1 MPEQKPSKYK
11 YFAGNLALFTIS
23 NFVSK
28 ILVFLLVPFYTN
40 VLSTADYGIAD
51 VMQTTLLL
59 LVPAL
64 TINMGEAALRFG
76 IDRSDKRNDIL
87 RIGIKY
93 VIRACVFVAVICA
106 AACIFVDTGKR
117 WYLFLFIF
125 LFLTNCLY
133 EFLILFFQG
142 CEKVKIVV
150 CGSVSSTLVLLV
162 SNIIFLLVVKIGLN
176 GYLLSQMLAFMT
188 ASVLMLALGRKF
200 MPDVVRLSAEN
211 DGSKADA
218 DLRYTDKTD
227 PEETKKEIKEEAK
240 ADTKEEF
247 EKELTSYGIPM
258 IAYSTGSWI
267 NNAADRYLVSLIK
280 GVAVNG
286 VYGVAYK
293 IPAIL
298 TVFQRI
304 FAQAWQMSATKSYE
318 DDNSKE
324 FFSTMYSMYNTFMV
338 AGCAFLIL
346 IVRFLA
352 YLMFKKDFYEAWQYV
367 PPLLISV
374 VFGAM
379 TGFLGSICLAYK
391 DSKAMGFA
399 TGIGAAMN
407 ILLNII
413 LIPKYSAMGAAVAT
427 GISYF
432 LMYFIAYIK
441 VSKHVKLEVKLL
453 RDYAAYI
460 LLVAEAV
467 IMICGAGLK
476 IDTLKEY
483 LITGIICAA
492 VFALYAVEIK
502 RIIQRLLGVLSLRKT
517 EG

>member
-1 MPEQKPSKYK
+1 MSDTKSNYK

-64 TINMGEAALRFG
+64 TVNMGEAALRYG
-76 IDRSDKRNDIL
+76 IDRSDKRRDIFKTGL
-87 RIGIKY
+87 KFVCFACILVAIICGIG
-93 VIRACVFVAVICA
+93 
-106 AACIFVDTGKR
+106 CIFVKPPIK

-125 LFLTNCLY
+125 LFLTNCFY

-142 CEKVKIVV
+142 CEQTKIVV
-150 CGSVSSTLVLLV
+150 CGSIFSTVVLITG
-162 SNIIFLLVVKIGLN
+162 NILFLLVVKTGLN
-176 GYLLSQMLAFMT
+176 GYLLSQMLAFSF
-188 ASVLMLALGRKF
+188 ASVLMIMLGRKAV
-200 MPDVVRLSAEN
+200 PEAVGLGSGKAGD
-211 DGSKADA
+211 DGRD
-218 DLRYTDKTD
+218 DKD
-227 PEETKKEIKEEAK
+227 
-240 ADTKEEF
+240 F
-247 EKELTSYGIPM
+247 EKELVGYGIPM

-267 NNAADRYLVSLIK
+267 NNAADRYLVSFIK

-304 FAQAWQMSATKSYE
+304 FAQSWQMSAAKSYGDE
-318 DDNSKE
+318 NSRE
-324 FFSTMYSMYNTFMV
+324 FFSTMYKGYNTFMV
-338 AGCAFLIL
+338 VGCSFLIL
-346 IVRFLA
+346 IVRPVA
-352 YLMFKKDFYEAWQYV
+352 YFMFRKDFYTAWLYV

-391 DSKAMGFA
+391 DSKAMGWA
-399 TGIGAAMN
+399 TGIGAA
-407 ILLNII
+407 LNIVLNLI
-413 LIPKYSAMGAAVAT
+413 LIPVFSAMGAAVAT
-427 GISYF
+427 AVSYF
-432 LMYFIAYIK
+432 TMYFLAYFK
-441 VSKHVKLEVKLL
+441 VSKHVKLDTNPV
-453 RDYAAYI
+453 RDYAAYL

-467 IMICGAGLK
+467 IMIAGESFHMADVSGYILCGMIFTVIVIIYLKMIISIAGKLIKAVHLK
-476 IDTLKEY
+476 
-483 LITGIICAA
+483 
-492 VFALYAVEIK
+492 
-502 RIIQRLLGVLSLRKT
+502 
-517 EG
+517 

>member
-1 MPEQKPSKYK
+1 MKNKENSKYK
-11 YFAGNLALFTIS
+11 YFTGNLALFTIS

-76 IDRSDKRNDIL
+76 IDRSDKRNEIF
-87 RIGIKY
+87 RIGLKFVLI
-93 VIRACVFVAVICA
+93 ACASV
-106 AACIFVDTGKR
+106 AACCGIGYALVKPEIK

-133 EFLILFFQG
+133 EYLILFFQG

-150 CGSVSSTLVLLV
+150 CGSVFSTVVLLV
-162 SNIIFLLVVKIGLN
+162 SNIIFLLVIKIGLN
-176 GYLLSQMLAFMT
+176 GYLLSQMLAFSL
-188 ASVLMLALGRKF
+188 ASILMLILGRKF
-200 MPDVVRLSAEN
+200 MPDVVCIPGKKKRQEN
-211 DGSKADA
+211 K
-218 DLRYTDKTD
+218 DK
-227 PEETKKEIKEEAK
+227 
-240 ADTKEEF
+240 EF
-247 EKELTSYGIPM
+247 EKELVSYGIPM

-267 NNAADRYLVSLIK
+267 NNAADRYLVSFIK

-304 FAQAWQMSATKSYE
+304 FAQAWQMSATKSYK

-324 FFSTMYSMYNTFMV
+324 FFSSMYTFYNTFMV
-338 AGCAFLIL
+338 VGCGFLIL
-346 IVRFLA
+346 IVRLLA
-352 YLMFKKDFYEAWQYV
+352 FFMFKKDFYEAWRFV

-374 VFGAM
+374 VFGAL

-399 TGIGAAMN
+399 TGVGALVN
-407 ILLNII
+407 IILNII
-413 LIPKYSAMGAAVAT
+413 LIPKYGAMGAASAT
-427 GISYF
+427 GVSYF
-432 LMYFIAYIK
+432 LMYFMAFIK
-441 VSKHVKLEVKLL
+441 MSGHVKLDVNLP
-453 RDYAAYI
+453 RDYFAYI
-460 LLVAEAV
+460 LLIIEALF
-467 IMICGAGLK
+467 MINGRALAMIYGDVVLFNIEIEYYAAGFVFLLILISYIKDIIKILK
-476 IDTLKEY
+476 KLK
-483 LITGIICAA
+483 
-492 VFALYAVEIK
+492 
-502 RIIQRLLGVLSLRKT
+502 SLPHKERD
-517 EG
+517 EEA